1 MLFLVLSAL
10 REKARQTLQGRWMN
24 FVGYT
29 IVILILSAVIPNVFE
44 RIDPKDSA
52 GLGTILSLLYSLLIV
67 NAVTMGVY
75 ALYLRAA
82 RGQEVSLGM
91 IFEYFSNGR
100 YVKTILFYLLM
111 GIYLF
116 LWTLLLLIPGII
128 KSFSYALAPLV
139 LIDDPQLTVNE
150 AITRSRQMM
159 DGYKWKLFC
168 LYLSFIG
175 WLLLSIV
182 TLGIGLLWIIPYMQA
197 SLSHFYLELKE
208 KQQPILPVE

>member
-1 MLFLVLSAL
+1 MVLSAL

>member
-1 MLFLVLSAL
+1 MVLSAL

-208 KQQPILPVE
+208 KQHPILPVE